1 MLNYMRNSIDAYIAD
16 HELSWAPSTL
26 KSERH
31 RLYSVGDLLTG
42 DPLALWTSLQVLKP
56 YSRVTTWTRVVSF
69 WSWLYP
75 TEGNPYE
82 QFRKKNARL
91 FKHTYQPKEV
101 GVSFEDAKRLIDSI
115 PNESDRAFALN
126 ILGSG
131 ERLSEA
137 RQSIGAEKGGRVVG
151 KGSKGRTVFRPE
163 QSDFFRSMSSFRRA
177 LALVGLRPHDLR
189 KLCATRLVE
198 MGMNE
203 ADLLRV
209 MGWSNIATAKVYLQP
224 KKDAE
229 IKSIFNRLHAELV

>member
-1 MLNYMRNSIDAYIAD
+1 LIYMRNSIDAYIAD

-31 RLYSVGDLLTG
+31 RLYSVEAFLDGS
-42 DPLALWTSLQVLKP
+42 PLRLWESLQSLKP

-69 WSWLYP
+69 WSWLHP

-101 GVSFEDAKRLIDSI
+101 GITFEDAKRLIHSI
-115 PNESDRAFALN
+115 PNASDRAFALN

-137 RQSIGAEKGGRVVG
+137 RQSIGAEEEGRIVG
-151 KGSKGRTVFRPE
+151 KGSKGRTVFRPG
-163 QSDFFRSMSSFRRA
+163 QSDYVRSRSSITRA
-177 LALVGLRPHDLR
+177 LASVGLRPHDLR

-198 MGMNE
+198 AGMNE
-203 ADLLRV
+203 ADLMKV
-209 MGWSNIATAKVYLQP
+209 MGWSSILTAKAYLQP

-229 IKSIFNRLHAELV
+229 IKSIFDRLHAELV